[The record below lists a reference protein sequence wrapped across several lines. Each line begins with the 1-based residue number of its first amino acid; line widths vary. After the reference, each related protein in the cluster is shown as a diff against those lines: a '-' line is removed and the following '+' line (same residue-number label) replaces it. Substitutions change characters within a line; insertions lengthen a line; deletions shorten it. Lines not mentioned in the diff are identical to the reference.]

1 MKLRTIII
9 IIIVFIIGL
18 IILKNVGNKQKNETL
33 ENALQLDETSIN
45 VQEKDIK
52 GSVEGNHKGIEISN
66 IKLMGNANGIITIQ
80 SEIKNT
86 NKEEK
91 LVQLYVVFYNENYD
105 EIGRNGLVTGVM
117 QPDETIHVKN
127 SCYIM
132 EANVSTIE
140 VEADVTDVIK
150 TDTKDA
156 FEDGININ

>member
-66 IKLMGNANGIITIQ
+66 IKLMGRRCPA
-80 SEIKNT
+80 
-86 NKEEK
+86 
-91 LVQLYVVFYNENYD
+91 
-105 EIGRNGLVTGVM
+105 RAPW
-117 QPDETIHVKN
+117 PDEEG
-127 SCYIM
+127 SPPP
-132 EANVSTIE
+132 
-140 VEADVTDVIK
+140 
-150 TDTKDA
+150 DA
-156 FEDGININ
+156 SPR